1 MSYIKK
7 NMYKAST
14 CTYVD
19 IDVHEINERVNSNMR
34 VHDPGGMAASGES
47 FGQVVTRVTFCKGST
62 T

>member
-1 MSYIKK
+1 
-7 NMYKAST
+7 MYKAST
-14 CTYVD
+14 CTCVD

-34 VHDPGGMAASGES
+34 VHDPVGMAASGES